1 MNFEMNYHK
10 MVSAD
15 HENEENSSPS
25 KAEFKKKMSQSL
37 VGNDTN
43 SRILAFKNKAPTPR
57 EGICSISCS
66 INSHL
71 ELACKFM
78 II

>member
-15 HENEENSSPS
+15 QWMSHSQE
-25 KAEFKKKMSQSL
+25 EFKKNMSQSL
-37 VGNDTN
+37 LENDTN

-57 EGICSISCS
+57 EGITQLVAQLIH
-66 INSHL
+66 I
-71 ELACKFM
+71 
-78 II
+78 